1 MGMYLIK
8 DTYKMLQS
16 VWRQREKKVR
26 MERFDI
32 GGNEWGIKHRTD
44 GLGAFT
50 WAEVAMNYKQSY
62 YMGLIFNIIISI
74 ICAILAAYLVFH
86 KHNPQP
92 VQQAAV
98 SEEEYREVV
107 RKERQAQ
114 AEKAGLLRR
123 IEDLSAIRRNLSA
136 QLRTQNANNAKLIAQ
151 LEALHVSVPAQP
163 IILKGL
169 YKEAATEK
177 GLRQAVARSFG
188 KDIAAHIQIKGE

>member
-1 MGMYLIK
+1 
-8 DTYKMLQS
+8 
-16 VWRQREKKVR
+16 

-32 GGNEWGIKHRTD
+32 GGSEWGIKHRTD

-50 WAEVAMNYKQSY
+50 WAEVALSY
-62 YMGLIFNIIISI
+62 RKDYWWVFGSNVALVIICIISS
-74 ICAILAAYLVFH
+74 AYLVFH
-86 KHNPQP
+86 KHDPQP

-98 SEEEYREVV
+98 SEEEYQEVV
-107 RKERQAQ
+107 QKEQQAQ

-136 QLRTQNANNAKLIAQ
+136 QLRTQDANNAKLVKQ
-151 LEALHVSVPAQP
+151 LEALQVSVQPQP
-163 IILKGL
+163 IILKEI

-188 KDIAAHIQIKGE
+188 NDIAAHIQIIGE